1 MPSISMKQGLFSDPV
16 FNRKLV
22 SLAIPIALQSLML
35 AAVAAADAIMLGR
48 LNQNSMAAVSLA
60 TQIQFVMNMFLSS
73 VVAAGS
79 ILGSQYWGK
88 GDLRSLHDIFNLML
102 RLCFL
107 IDLLFGLF
115 CILVP
120 GTMMTIFTNDPT
132 LNEIGASYL
141 RIAGWSYLLTGISQ
155 CYLTIMKLSGHA
167 GRTAFISSSAVI
179 LNIILNSILIFGL
192 IGLPEMGAEG
202 AAIATLISRI
212 VELIWA
218 SGSSLQKGFIRP
230 DLTRLFQR
238 NRLLSHDFRKICLPL
253 LGASL
258 LWGIGFTSYS
268 AIMGHLGQDAAA
280 ANSVAAVV
288 RDLACCMCN
297 GISNAGSILLGSQ
310 LGQGHLDRAKIYGDK
325 LMKISFLVG
334 FMTTGVVLLFIH
346 PVLLFY
352 RLTPDAR
359 ALCTGMLVITSFYM
373 VGRCVNTVVINGIFD
388 AGGDTKFD
396 VFSLLVV
403 MWMIA
408 IPTALSGAFLFHWP
422 VLLVYACTCLDEVGK
437 TPWVIH
443 HFHKYHWLRNLTR

>member
-88 GDLRSLHDIFNLML
+88 GDLRSLHDIFNLIL

-280 ANSVAAVV
+280 AN
-288 RDLACCMCN
+288 
-297 GISNAGSILLGSQ
+297 
-310 LGQGHLDRAKIYGDK
+310 
-325 LMKISFLVG
+325 
-334 FMTTGVVLLFIH
+334 
-346 PVLLFY
+346 
-352 RLTPDAR
+352 
-359 ALCTGMLVITSFYM
+359 
-373 VGRCVNTVVINGIFD
+373 
-388 AGGDTKFD
+388 
-396 VFSLLVV
+396 
-403 MWMIA
+403 
-408 IPTALSGAFLFHWP
+408 
-422 VLLVYACTCLDEVGK
+422 
-437 TPWVIH
+437 
-443 HFHKYHWLRNLTR
+443 